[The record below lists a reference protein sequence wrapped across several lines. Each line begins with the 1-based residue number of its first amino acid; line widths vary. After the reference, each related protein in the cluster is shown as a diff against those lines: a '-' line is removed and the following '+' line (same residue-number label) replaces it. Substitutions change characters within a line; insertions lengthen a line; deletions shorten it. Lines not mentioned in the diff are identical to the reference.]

1 MDYKRK
7 IDFAIKLLRSIP
19 KDGQIEVSYSGGK
32 DSDVIL
38 ELAKM
43 AGIDYRA
50 IYKMTTIDPPGTIQ
64 HAREMGAEVLRPK
77 MSFYEIIC
85 KMGWPNMFTRFCC
98 KYLKE
103 YKVLDRAVQGIR
115 REESR
120 KRAARYKEPEYCRLY
135 SKGEKARIYLPI
147 LEWTTEDVARFIEER
162 GIKCAPHYYDEQGC
176 FHPERRLGCIC
187 CPLQSK
193 RSRHEDFKKYP
204 GMLKFYLR
212 GGQEFFDTHPDSKTK
227 SRFGGNIYD
236 RMLYELFFDHFED
249 YEKVM
254 KPGLFLEDKV
264 DSKAFLEDYFGM
276 DLTIKKK

>member
-1 MDYKRK
+1 MELEHKVDL
-7 IDFAIKLLRSIP
+7 AIKLLRAIP
-19 KDGQIEVSYSGGK
+19 KDGPVEISYSGGK

-50 IYKMTTIDPPGTIQ
+50 IYKSTTIDPPGTIQ

-85 KMGWPNMFTRFCC
+85 EMGWPNMFTRFCC

-135 SKGEKARIYLPI
+135 SKGEKVRIYLPI

-176 FHPERRLGCIC
+176 FHPERRLGCMC

-193 RSRHEDFKKYP
+193 RLRREEFKKYP

-212 GGQEFFDTHPDSKTK
+212 GGQEFFDTHPDSKMK
-227 SRFGGNIYD
+227 SRFDGNIYD
-236 RMLYELFFDHFED
+236 KMLCELFFDHFED

-254 KPGLFLEDKV
+254 KPELFVEDKV
-264 DSKAFLEDYFGM
+264 DSKVFLEEYFGM

>member
-1 MDYKRK
+1 MELEHKVDL
-7 IDFAIKLLRSIP
+7 AIKLLRAIP
-19 KDGQIEVSYSGGK
+19 KDGPVEISYSGGK

-50 IYKMTTIDPPGTIQ
+50 IYKSTTIDPPGTIQ

-85 KMGWPNMFTRFCC
+85 EMGWPNMFTRFCC

-135 SKGEKARIYLPI
+135 SKGEKVRIYLPI

-176 FHPERRLGCIC
+176 FHPERRLGCMC

-193 RSRHEDFKKYP
+193 RLRREEFKKYP

-212 GGQEFFDTHPDSKTK
+212 GGQEFFDTHPDSKMK
-227 SRFGGNIYD
+227 SRFNGNIYD
-236 RMLYELFFDHFED
+236 KMLCELFFDHFED

-254 KPGLFLEDKV
+254 KPELFVEDKV
-264 DSKAFLEDYFGM
+264 DSKVFLEEYFGM

>member
-1 MDYKRK
+1 MELEHKVDL
-7 IDFAIKLLRSIP
+7 AIKLLRAIP
-19 KDGQIEVSYSGGK
+19 KDGPVEISYSAGK

-85 KMGWPNMFTRFCC
+85 KKGWPNRRARFCC
-98 KYLKE
+98 QYLKE
-103 YKVLDRAVQGIR
+103 YKILDRAVQGIR
-115 REESR
+115 RAESA
-120 KRAARYKEPEYCRLY
+120 KRAARYKEPEYCWLY

-176 FHPERRLGCIC
+176 FHPERRLGCMC

-193 RSRHEDFKKYP
+193 KSRREEFKKYP

-212 GGQEFFDTHPDSKTK
+212 GGQEFFDTHPDSKMK
-227 SRFGGNIYD
+227 SRFDGNIYD
-236 RMLYELFFDHFED
+236 KMLYELFFDRLDD

>member
-1 MDYKRK
+1 MELEHKVDL
-7 IDFAIKLLRSIP
+7 AIKLLRAIP
-19 KDGQIEVSYSGGK
+19 KDGPVEISYSSGK

-85 KMGWPNMFTRFCC
+85 KKGWPNRTVRFCC
-98 KYLKE
+98 QQLKE
-103 YKVLDRAVQGIR
+103 YKILDRAVQGIR
-115 REESR
+115 RAESA

-135 SKGEKARIYLPI
+135 SKGEKVRIYLPI

-176 FHPERRLGCIC
+176 FHPERRLGCMC

-193 RSRHEDFKKYP
+193 KLRREEFKKYP

-212 GGQEFFDTHPDSKTK
+212 GGAGVLRHAS
-227 SRFGGNIYD
+227 
-236 RMLYELFFDHFED
+236 
-249 YEKVM
+249 
-254 KPGLFLEDKV
+254 
-264 DSKAFLEDYFGM
+264 
-276 DLTIKKK
+276 

>member
-50 IYKMTTIDPPGTIQ
+50 IYKMTTIDPSGTIQ

-85 KMGWPNMFTRFCC
+85 KMGWPDMFRRFCC

-135 SKGEKARIYLPI
+135 SKGEKVRIYLPI

-176 FHPERRLGCIC
+176 FHPERRLGCMC

-193 RSRHEDFKKYP
+193 RSRREEFKKYP

-212 GGQEFFDTHPDSKTK
+212 GGAGVLRHAS
-227 SRFGGNIYD
+227 
-236 RMLYELFFDHFED
+236 
-249 YEKVM
+249 
-254 KPGLFLEDKV
+254 
-264 DSKAFLEDYFGM
+264 
-276 DLTIKKK
+276 